1 MISKSSSN
9 QFIDLRGTPCPIN
22 FIRCRLAM
30 EDLASDEY
38 LEVYLDTGEPQQMV
52 TNGLQNEGHHV
63 EIVQNNSNWVK
74 LMVVC
79 GVT

>member
-1 MISKSSSN
+1 MISKSSAS

-22 FIRCRLAM
+22 FIRCRLAI
-30 EDLASDEY
+30 EDLAIDDY
-38 LEVYLDTGEPQQMV
+38 LEVYLDKGEPQEMV
-52 TNGLQNEGHHV
+52 TNGLQNEGHLV
-63 EIVQNNSNWVK
+63 EIIQNDSTWVK